1 MVPLKIFPF
10 DPTKSFLD
18 YTGSCWEKKNDI
30 ILGVAFKENSTV
42 LNIVKAMHSGNTH
55 DRMNNHTDSGT
66 WDVGCCLAPEEIT
79 HEMNT

>member
-18 YTGSCWEKKNDI
+18 YTGSWSEKKYDI

-42 LNIVKAMHSGNTH
+42 LNILKAKHSGNTH
-55 DRMNNHTDSGT
+55 DKMNNHTHSGT
-66 WDVGCCLAPEEIT
+66 WNVGCCLAPEEIA